1 MIAFIRGTVVY
12 KDAEIAILETGGIG
26 YELVMSVHA
35 WLHFPPAAIP
45 PRSGPTSP

>member
-35 WLHFPPAAIP
+35 LAALPA
-45 PRSGPTSP
+45 